1 MHEPNHI
8 EDVNA
13 STISSSSSKMKWF
26 VSPFKECYE
35 KFKESCHHQQQQ
47 QPRHCDTD
55 RNRYHYFRKWKNK
68 NKNKNNSGTYKSKNN
83 SSKNFK
89 SQCESVKE
97 VIISPETER
106 EKQTE
111 YENELERI
119 DYVKQLKTIDP
130 ENYEL
135 GCLMLK
141 WYFENKTRNS
151 ATDETIQ
158 KKNSQISLPQ
168 DTLPLNKKVKDSKR
182 KVVNNNI
189 EKQNI
194 KVKKFRHNPMINN
207 NKDIDT
213 LNEKMVND
221 LLHMIDD
228 HIDETVRSKRNKLLG

>member
-13 STISSSSSKMKWF
+13 STISSSSSKKKWF
-26 VSPFKECYE
+26 VSPFREYYE
-35 KFKESCHHQQQQ
+35 KFKESCHQ

-68 NKNKNNSGTYKSKNN
+68 NTNNSGTYKSKNN

-89 SQCESVKE
+89 RQSQCESVEE
-97 VIISPETER
+97 VIISAETER

-130 ENYEL
+130 ANYEL

-141 WYFENKTRNS
+141 WYFENKTRKLT
-151 ATDETIQ
+151 TDETNQ
-158 KKNSQISLPQ
+158 KNTSQFSLPQ
-168 DTLPLNKKVKDSKR
+168 DTLPLNKKTKDSKR
-182 KVVNNNI
+182 TVVNNNI

-194 KVKKFRHNPMINN
+194 KVKKFRQNPMINN
-207 NKDIDT
+207 KNKDIDT